1 MKIQFTGFEK
11 YTGECLASCG
21 GWADSGHKPDCEL
34 GQVAA
39 ELERLERIE
48 KAAKKL
54 LDYRKQSGPL
64 NFQLEKADAYMH
76 DIRIAMEGGKK

>member
-39 ELERLERIE
+39 ELERLQHIE
-48 KAAKKL
+48 KAAIAFVNADGRHDPTKKYQAL
-54 LDYRKQSGPL
+54 K
-64 NFQLEKADAYMH
+64 DALK
-76 DIRIAMEGGKK
+76 GTTK